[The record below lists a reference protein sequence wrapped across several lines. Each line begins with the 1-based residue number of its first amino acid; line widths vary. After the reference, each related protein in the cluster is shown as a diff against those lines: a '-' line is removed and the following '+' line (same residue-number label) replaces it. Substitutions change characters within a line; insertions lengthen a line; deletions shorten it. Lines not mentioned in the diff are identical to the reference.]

1 MSRFV
6 IRNYGPSRQ
15 IPYNGQSICLSNDQ
29 CIETDDADMAET
41 FGSEKSIHVT
51 DRGVEA
57 ATPVQIDK
65 SESKKRNVTVDD
77 AEAVHREKFPDD
89 DEDSQAQEQVPQDTE
104 QPLPNDAMEYIDY
117 NDLTVKELRELIEDR
132 RIEVDDGYV
141 KKEKLIELLE
151 DYDSAEDLP
160 DDSE

>member
-15 IPYNGQSICLSNDQ
+15 IPYKGMSICLSNDQ
-29 CIETDDADMAET
+29 CIETDDADMAAT
-41 FGSEKSIHVT
+41 FSSEKSIHVT
-51 DRGVEA
+51 DRGIEA
-57 ATPVQIDK
+57 AASVQVDK
-65 SESKKRNVTVDD
+65 SDGKKRSVTVDD
-77 AEAVHREKFPDD
+77 AEAVHREDFPDD
-89 DEDSQAQEQVPQDTE
+89 DEDSQTQEQVTQDTE
-104 QPLPNDAMEYIDY
+104 QPLPDDAMEYIDY

-151 DYDSAEDLP
+151 DYDSAEDSP

>member
-1 MSRFV
+1 
-6 IRNYGPSRQ
+6 
-15 IPYNGQSICLSNDQ
+15 
-29 CIETDDADMAET
+29 
-41 FGSEKSIHVT
+41 
-51 DRGVEA
+51 
-57 ATPVQIDK
+57 VQVDK
-65 SESKKRNVTVDD
+65 SDGKKRNVTVDD

-117 NDLTVKELRELIEDR
+117 SDLTVKELRELIEDR